1 MTDQPEPRRLLV
13 VEDES
18 LVAAL
23 LSQTLTNEGF
33 AVTTCDSAA
42 EARSLISAVDPDGA
56 LIDINLG
63 VGPSGM
69 HLGHVLH
76 QTHPHIG
83 LVFLTKYPDPAAAG
97 EGSWE
102 FPAGSAFLSKEH
114 IADTQ
119 TLVDVIDQV
128 LGDGEGLPA
137 SPPAGPLH
145 KLTRV
150 QREILRLTA
159 LGLTNAAIARHR
171 STNERTVEQRLQ
183 SVYQALDIPITGD
196 VNPRVEAVRQYIMA
210 AGVPAAEERQL
221 A

>member
-1 MTDQPEPRRLLV
+1 MRDSFEPRRLLV

-18 LVAAL
+18 LMAAL

-33 AVTTCDSAA
+33 AVTTCESAA
-42 EARSLISAVDPDGA
+42 EARAMIPSVDPDGA

-69 HLGHVLH
+69 HLGHILH
-76 QTHPHIG
+76 QAHPHIG
-83 LVFLTKYPDPAAAG
+83 LVFLTKYSDPAAAG
-97 EGSWE
+97 EGSWQ
-102 FPAGSAFLSKEH
+102 FPPGSAFLSKEH
-114 IADTQ
+114 ITDTQ
-119 TLVDVIDQV
+119 TLVDVLDRV
-128 LGDGEGLPA
+128 LGDGENTTV

-171 STNERTVEQRLQ
+171 GTNERTVEQRLQ
-183 SVYQALDIPITGD
+183 SVYQTLEIPINGEL
-196 VNPRVEAVRQYIMA
+196 NPRVEAVRQYILA
-210 AGVPAAEERQL
+210 AGVPATEELQP